1 MKTTQNFG
9 LLYFML
15 AAVQIIIC
23 NCFYFSPYVF
33 LSILPAMVLCMPA
46 SWKTVPAMLTAFVTG
61 LAVDLFGEGLVGINA
76 LALVPVA
83 LLRKPVVQAIFG
95 KDLIER
101 EEDFSFRK
109 YGAGKVSAAVLIMQ
123 GLFLAIYITADGAG
137 TRPFW
142 FNASRFGA
150 SLAAGYVLSMI
161 VAKVL
166 LPEDRK

>member
-1 MKTTQNFG
+1 
-9 LLYFML
+9 ML

>member
-33 LSILPAMVLCMPA
+33 LSILPAMVL
-46 SWKTVPAMLTAFVTG
+46 
-61 LAVDLFGEGLVGINA
+61 
-76 LALVPVA
+76 
-83 LLRKPVVQAIFG
+83 PVVQAIFG

-109 YGAGKVSAAVLIMQ
+109 YGAGKVSVAVLIMQ